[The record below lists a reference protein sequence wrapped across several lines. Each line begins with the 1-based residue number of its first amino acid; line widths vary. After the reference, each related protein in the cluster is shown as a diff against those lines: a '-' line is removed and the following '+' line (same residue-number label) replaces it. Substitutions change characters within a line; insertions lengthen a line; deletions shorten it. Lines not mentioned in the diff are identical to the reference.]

1 MRKFV
6 VFMTAVFAG
15 LFILQSCEEKK
26 IDFEKLPGTAQAF
39 ITQYFPSAEVV
50 FAEKEKDDGMTG
62 YSVNLS
68 DGTELDF
75 DSDGNWTS
83 IDCGFSILPDGILPQ
98 SIYDYITTNYPQYK
112 PYKAEK
118 EYGGYEVGITGGLE
132 LIFNANGE
140 FVRESR

>member
-1 MRKFV
+1 
-6 VFMTAVFAG
+6 MTAVFAG

-50 FAEKEKDDGMTG
+50 FAEKE
-62 YSVNLS
+62 
-68 DGTELDF
+68 
-75 DSDGNWTS
+75 
-83 IDCGFSILPDGILPQ
+83 
-98 SIYDYITTNYPQYK
+98 
-112 PYKAEK
+112 
-118 EYGGYEVGITGGLE
+118 YGGYEVGITGGLE